1 MLESEKNQEFSNR
14 PNSEV
19 SDITDIVGSHGPW
32 QTKVFILAFL
42 LSFPNAWHALV
53 ITFFGPNM
61 DYWCSRTPEYSNL
74 TVNQWKSFA
83 IPLKD
88 NNSVKTYSTCNM
100 YNITGVALSEGINQP
115 IISCHS
121 WEYDRSEYVSTII
134 DEWDLVCENDWLV
147 SMSLS
152 VYMSGYLVSVLV
164 FGQLADRIGRRP
176 VILICILITN
186 IFGVLCAIAPNFL
199 AFTAFRF
206 FVALGVAGGIT
217 TAFVLLIE
225 VVGPEQRTYLGIG
238 IQLGWATGYLILS
251 GLAWFIRNWR
261 FLQLAITLPCLLM
274 VSYWWVLPESPRFLL
289 IHRRYQEA
297 VKELKKA
304 MTMNKKDVLTFDFK
318 FEQLCDLVRK
328 QNKGNSSGSCVDLVR
343 TPNLRMKSLNIF
355 FNWFVNSFVYYGLCF
370 FTNDLGG
377 NPFLNFLIAAALEF
391 PSYIFTIFVLKHLG
405 RKKPLMI
412 SMIVS
417 GMGCFLSICVPD
429 NMPWLRIMVAMI
441 GKFCIT
447 ASFAIV
453 YVFTAEIFPTVIRNF
468 GVGLSSTSGRIG
480 SMVAPFV
487 KEIGIATTVHVPLG
501 IFGGVAML
509 AGGLVYLLPETSNM
523 PIPDTLQEAEELGKH
538 KAKEEEKSPLLQSN

>member
-1 MLESEKNQEFSNR
+1 MLESEKNQEFGNR

-19 SDITDIVGSHGPW
+19 REITDIVGSHGPW

-42 LSFPNAWHALV
+42 LSFPNVWHALV
-53 ITFFGPNM
+53 VTFLAPNM
-61 DYWCSRTPEYSNL
+61 DHWCSRTSEYKNL
-74 TVNQWKSFA
+74 TVSQWKNLT
-83 IPLKD
+83 IPLND
-88 NNSVKTYSTCNM
+88 NNGVKTYSTCKM
-100 YNITGVALSEGINQP
+100 YNITGITLSEGINRT
-115 IISCHS
+115 IIPCDN
-121 WEYDRSEYVSTII
+121 WEYDKSDYASTII

-152 VYMSGYLVSVLV
+152 VYMSGYLVAVLV

-176 VILICILITN
+176 VILICISITN

-199 AFTAFRF
+199 MFAAFRF
-206 FVALGVAGGIT
+206 FVALGVAGGLT

-274 VSYWWVLPESPRFLL
+274 VSYWWLLPESPRFLL
-289 IHRRYQEA
+289 IHCRYQEA
-297 VKELKKA
+297 EKELKKA
-304 MTMNKKDVLTFDFK
+304 MTMNKKDMLTLDFK
-318 FEQLCDLVRK
+318 FEQLCDLVQK

-343 TPNLRMKSLNIF
+343 TPSLRKKSLNIF

-377 NPFLNFLIAAALEF
+377 DPFLNFLIAAALEF
-391 PSYIFTIFVLKHLG
+391 PSYLFTMFVLKHLG

-412 SMIVS
+412 SMILS
-417 GMGCFLSICVPD
+417 GLGCFLSIFVPD
-429 NMPWLRIMVAMI
+429 DMPWLRVTVAMI

-453 YVFTAEIFPTVIRNF
+453 YVFTAEIFPTIIRNI
-468 GVGLSSTSGRIG
+468 GVGLSSTFGRIG
-480 SMVAPFV
+480 SIVAPFV
-487 KEIGIATTVHVPLG
+487 KEIGTATTVHVPLG
-501 IFGGVAML
+501 IFGGVAVL
-509 AGGLVYLLPETSNM
+509 AGGLVYFLPETSNM
-523 PIPDTLQEAEELGKH
+523 PIPDTLEEAEEFGKH
-538 KAKEEEKSPLLQSN
+538 KAKDQEKLPLLQ